1 MRYRLGKNLGEN
13 GLRSYLSKHLFIL
26 SKIAEEVGISNN
38 ALYSYLD
45 GEIRK
50 PRREILENIAGI
62 TDLQFGI
69 DEGGVYFEEKPD
81 AEFITEEFPVDDE
94 LQEVLDEI
102 SKIKDPRRRETILDI
117 ITMLSQMSP
126 EKVKIVKAMLRGIVE

>member
-13 GLRSYLSKHLFIL
+13 SLRSYLSKHLFIL

-50 PRREILENIAGI
+50 PRREILENIASI

-69 DEGGVYFEEKPD
+69 DEEGVYFEEKPD
-81 AEFITEEFPVDDE
+81 ADVITEDLPVDDE
-94 LQEVLDEI
+94 MQEVLDHI
-102 SKIKDPRRRETILDI
+102 SKIKDPRRRETILSI
-117 ITMLSQMSP
+117 ITMLSEMPP
-126 EKVKIVKAMLRGIVE
+126 EKVKIIKAMIGMIE

>member
-13 GLRSYLSKHLFIL
+13 SLRSYLSKHLFIL

-50 PRREILENIAGI
+50 PRREILENIASI
-62 TDLQFGI
+62 TDLHFGI
-69 DEGGVYFEEKPD
+69 DEEGVYFEEKPD
-81 AEFITEEFPVDDE
+81 ADVITEDLPVDDE
-94 LQEVLDEI
+94 MQEVLDHI
-102 SKIKDPRRRETILDI
+102 SKIKDPRRRETILSI
-117 ITMLSQMSP
+117 ITMLSEMPP
-126 EKVKIVKAMLRGIVE
+126 EKVKIIKAMIGMIE

>member
-13 GLRSYLSKHLFIL
+13 SLRSYLSKHLFIL

-50 PRREILENIAGI
+50 PRREILENLASI

-69 DEGGVYFEEKPD
+69 DDGGVYFEEKP
-81 AEFITEEFPVDDE
+81 EVEVITEELPIDDE

-102 SKIKDPRRRETILDI
+102 SKIEDPRRRETILDI
-117 ITMLSQMSP
+117 ITMLSKMSP
-126 EKVKIVKAMLRGIVE
+126 ERVKLVKSILRGIVE